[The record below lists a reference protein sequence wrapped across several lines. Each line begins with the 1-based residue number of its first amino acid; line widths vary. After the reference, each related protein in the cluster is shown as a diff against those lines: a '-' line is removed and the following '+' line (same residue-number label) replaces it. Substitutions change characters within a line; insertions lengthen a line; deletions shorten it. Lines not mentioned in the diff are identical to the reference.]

1 MSVSTITSTALD
13 PTATT
18 PSAGAATS
26 STKPPTSTANDSLGK
41 NAFLQLL
48 VTQLKNQ
55 DPLQPQDNS
64 AFLAQLAQFSSLEQL
79 QQINQ
84 NTTQLL
90 GDVSGSQGTTLPSAG
105 VTPTTTTSA
114 ISGGN

>member
-1 MSVSTITSTALD
+1 MSVSPITSTALD
-13 PTATT
+13 PTA
-18 PSAGAATS
+18 AGAAAS
-26 STKPPTSTANDSLGK
+26 AAASPTSTANDSLGK
-41 NAFLQLL
+41 TAFLQLL

-90 GDVSGSQGTTLPSAG
+90 GDVSGSQGTSTTITS
-105 VTPTTTTSA
+105 PTQ
-114 ISGGN
+114 GGN